1 MAGLR
6 TAMNTEGQTHTMQT
20 ISTALALCTSDVIS
34 GDLQMWR
41 THLRGIKD
49 LLFSAVGK
57 AGKSLTISDPTQ
69 LFLVKWF
76 AALDVPAGVS
86 GLGKGTVPDGR
97 YWSVETTLDPT
108 RGFVDEFMG
117 YSLELMPILARIGRM
132 ARVEQ
137 KRRKVASASIDS
149 EDEEVHLEMR
159 ADALKEVWDIE
170 SQLQGLFERTATSGG
185 AHNPAVGQEMR
196 NTHRLFVYAA
206 LLHLYRRVQ
215 DLPRHHPKVIHAVY
229 MIIENL
235 QRLPDNSTTNI
246 LLLWPLFSAG
256 CEAEDPHQR
265 CIIEERMK
273 KMGLFGMGNVDRAR
287 RAMVEYWESGGDK
300 RWDEFIDER
309 GWDLALF

>member
-1 MAGLR
+1 
-6 TAMNTEGQTHTMQT
+6 
-20 ISTALALCTSDVIS
+20 
-34 GDLQMWR
+34 
-41 THLRGIKD
+41 
-49 LLFSAVGK
+49 
-57 AGKSLTISDPTQ
+57 
-69 LFLVKWF
+69 
-76 AALDVPAGVS
+76 
-86 GLGKGTVPDGR
+86 
-97 YWSVETTLDPT
+97 
-108 RGFVDEFMG
+108 
-117 YSLELMPILARIGRM
+117 M

-170 SQLQGLFERTATSGG
+170 SQLQGLFERTAASGG
-185 AHNPAVGQEMR
+185 AHNPVVGQEMR

-215 DLPRHHPKVIHAVY
+215 DLPRNHPKVIHAVY